1 MNIVPESLSQLQAA
15 SAAES
20 SAKPTTESVQKG
32 VVLGRSGI
40 ALMDAHPKL
49 ALGLIVVVCI
59 AVLTITLA
67 AILLW
72 RRSKGKST
80 RRSASTTAVSQ
91 LGGLRKNRLR
101 DTWSAFVRQ
110 LPPSLRD
117 SLADHGH
124 FIVLGASGSGK
135 STLIGQMIDW
145 QGQSHQFRP
154 SLISDPLLQIYLGQR
169 LIVQEVSAALLQ
181 STTKEVSELLQKLL
195 RGQRRSRPLI
205 VVVVLSASQI
215 LDAGP
220 ERIRREAQLVAGKLG
235 LLAAETSE
243 AVLLRLCVT
252 GMDHLSGYSELA
264 RFVHSERRTASVSL
278 STQSLGQPTE
288 LFSQVQPLI
297 SKLLVTQPVTTFDRV
312 IAFLQKAPQ
321 QLRPVL
327 DYVAALR
334 DASGTA
340 KSAEL
345 DQLLF
350 TSLRPEEQV
359 GNPFLLPQVGSR
371 RQRASRSRLL
381 DRFTLPTHATI
392 AGLVSVLVLGVGVWL
407 LLRHHGQIRQ
417 AESLLHQVSQQAM
430 RSERA
435 GSPQLR
441 VMQAETIH
449 RGLLHFKDEMNRV
462 EAAELRLSP
471 LRHVFRAHKERLHRE
486 LADALRNIY
495 LIPALQRAV
504 EQRSQKLVLESLAA
518 IYASQQGQLGGVL
531 RGQTAEYSRQLA
543 IPESVLRDCLQ
554 LQKTPYRE
562 PVLTTLPELRTLLS
576 VEQRQVLAN
585 PQHLRNWLQELTRMM
600 ERPSLSQSDTARLH
614 QQTEK
619 LRAALTEFGKEQEQ
633 MILFQLLEEESPLDM
648 RRLFGKAV
656 ETLRPEPYLA
666 DNQEALLGLTQLIIE
681 STERYMK
688 GGRSNLLDL
697 LRWLNKERVKL
708 DGHRELFVMNINGE
722 RVEFETQKWL
732 DLLLRTRKSDLL
744 GEQPMRSSRTRKKRS
759 SPSPGSVLVRS
770 VHTSPLARVLTE
782 SPTFSTESLPVLHRA
797 HYDEQVAPLLRE
809 LDKVLAQNGLLSE
822 AEQLA
827 LARLVRDDVRRFAS
841 KYCQAQMAFLLGYRP
856 MARTESQIKAELLS
870 LLRPDSPLL
879 LRLRTVVENSRLSGL
894 DHPMLEPL
902 RVCLAPLAPLAP
914 LIVPGKDG
922 ALTALAPYRTAASS
936 LVSELSGLT
945 AASAGTAAPPTAKPD
960 VTPQGG
966 SQPDGQSSSGPLGK
980 EILSRLSPLAKTAL
994 ELRNRAG
1001 THRREVEQFL
1011 DNAGIMLELR
1021 KPFLRPFEAA
1031 YGLGKEEI
1039 EQVVEKLVRED
1050 LVAPLNQLF
1059 ACFPFSRSARQE
1071 ASVDQIERLLHPQN
1085 GQVWKSLQTTYAG
1098 LVEERQ
1104 GVFRSA
1110 SSVEGEL
1117 PLPKLPAELWPL
1129 LRRAEHVRALL
1140 YQADGSVKTVRLM
1153 VRPLPVPLPRISTD
1167 LQPSLSFLRVGTS
1180 EVIGIHQQPR
1190 SVPLLLEWRKQG
1202 AASVGLEYTAVDS
1215 NRKHT
1220 QSMEVVDSVW
1230 SMHRL
1235 LTRAAISEPQ
1245 MFYFQLVR
1253 ESETSRWSLGF
1264 AFEPDP
1270 FALFHVSAEKR
1281 ER

>member
-1 MNIVPESLSQLQAA
+1 MSMVPESLPQLSAA

-20 SAKPTTESVQKG
+20 IAKKPTESVQKG
-32 VVLGRSGI
+32 VELGRSGI

-49 ALGLIVVVCI
+49 ALGLIVVVGI
-59 AVLTITLA
+59 AVLTIALA
-67 AILLW
+67 AVLLW
-72 RRSKGKST
+72 RRSRVKSP
-80 RRSASTTAVSQ
+80 RKSASTTAISQ

-101 DTWSAFVRQ
+101 DTWSSFVRQ
-110 LPPSLRD
+110 LPSSLRD
-117 SLADHGH
+117 SLPEHSH
-124 FIVLGASGSGK
+124 FVVLGASGVGK

-181 STTKEVSELLQKLL
+181 STTKEVSELLQRLF
-195 RGQRRSRPLI
+195 RVQQRSRPLV

-235 LLAAETSE
+235 LLAAETSG
-243 AVLLRLCVT
+243 AVILRLCVT
-252 GMDHLSGYSELA
+252 GMDQLPGYSELA
-264 RFVHSERRTASVSL
+264 RFVHGEQKAISVSL

-288 LFSQVQPLI
+288 IFSQVQPLI
-297 SKLLVTQPVTTFDRV
+297 SKLLVTQPVVAFDRV
-312 IAFLQKAPQ
+312 ISFLQKAPQ

-350 TSLRPEEQV
+350 ASLRPEEQV

-371 RQRASRSRLL
+371 RQRATRSRLY
-381 DRFTLPTHATI
+381 DRFTSSTHATI
-392 AGLVSVLVLGVGVWL
+392 AVFASVVVLGAGAWL
-407 LLRHHGQIRQ
+407 LLHHYGQIRR
-417 AESLLHQVSQQAM
+417 AESLLHQVLQQTM
-430 RSERA
+430 RNERA
-435 GSPQLR
+435 GTSQLR
-441 VMQAETIH
+441 LMQAETVY
-449 RGLLHFKDEMNRV
+449 RGLQHFKDEMNGLQTT
-462 EAAELRLSP
+462 ESRLSP
-471 LRHVFRAHKERLHRE
+471 LRLVFRSDKERLRRE
-486 LADALRNIY
+486 LADALRNLY
-495 LIPALQRAV
+495 LLPALQRAV
-504 EQRSQKLVLESLAA
+504 EQRSQKLVLEALAA

-543 IPESVLRDCLQ
+543 IPESILRDCLQ
-554 LQKTPYRE
+554 LQKAPYRE

-576 VEQRQVLAN
+576 AEHRQVLAS
-585 PQHLRNWLQELTRMM
+585 PQHLRSWLQELKRMM
-600 ERPSLSQSDTARLH
+600 ERSSLSLSDLGRLR

-633 MILFQLLEEESPLDM
+633 MVLFQLLEEESPLDM

-666 DNQEALLGLTQLIIE
+666 DNQETLLGLTQLIME
-681 STERYMK
+681 STERYIK

-708 DGHRELFVMNINGE
+708 DGHRELFIMSLNGE
-722 RVEFETQKWL
+722 RVEFETQKWM
-732 DLLLRTRKSDLL
+732 DLLLRTRKSDML
-744 GEQPMRSSRTRKKRS
+744 GERPDRSSRTPKRR
-759 SPSPGSVLVRS
+759 SPKGAKSVLGRTTI
-770 VHTSPLARVLTE
+770 TSPLARVLTE
-782 SPTFSTESLPVLHRA
+782 SPMLSTDSVPVLHRA
-797 HYDEQVAPLLRE
+797 YYEEHVAPLLHE
-809 LDKVLAQNGLLSE
+809 LDKALAQNGLLSE

-827 LARLVRDDVRRFAS
+827 LARLVRDDVRRLAS
-841 KYCQAQMAFLLGYRP
+841 RYCQAQMAFLLSYRP
-856 MARTESQIKAELLS
+856 MAKTDSQIKAELLS
-870 LLRPDSPLL
+870 LLRPDSPLVF
-879 LRLRTVVENSRLSGL
+879 RLRTVVENARLPGL

-902 RVCLAPLAPLAP
+902 RSCLAPLAPLAP

-922 ALTALAPYRTAASS
+922 TLTALAPYRTAASS
-936 LVSELSGLT
+936 LVTELSGLT
-945 AASAGTAAPPTAKPD
+945 AGSAVAPVAAGAKPGPNPKD
-960 VTPQGG
+960 G
-966 SQPDGQSSSGPLGK
+966 SQPDEQGMSGPLGK
-980 EILSRLSPLAKTAL
+980 EILARLSPLAKTAL
-994 ELRNRAG
+994 ELRSPTG
-1001 THRREVEQFL
+1001 THRRQVELFL

-1039 EQVVEKLVRED
+1039 EQVVAKLVRED
-1050 LVAPLNQLF
+1050 LAAPLNQLF
-1059 ACFPFSRSARQE
+1059 SCFPFTRSARQE
-1071 ASVDQIERLLHPQN
+1071 ASVDQIDRLLHPQN

-1104 GVFRSA
+1104 GTFRA
-1110 SSVEGEL
+1110 VSSVEGEL
-1117 PLPKLPAELWPL
+1117 SLPKLPAEFWPL
-1129 LRRAEHVRALL
+1129 LRRAEHVRGTLF
-1140 YQADGSVKTVRLM
+1140 QADGSAKTVRLM
-1153 VRPLPVPLPRISTD
+1153 VRPLPIPLPRTSME
-1167 LQPSLSFLRVGTS
+1167 LQPSLSFLRVGAS
-1180 EVIGIHQQPR
+1180 EITGIHQQSR

-1202 AASVGLEYTAVDS
+1202 AASVGLEYTAEDS

-1220 QSMEVVDSVW
+1220 QSMEVADSAW
-1230 SMHRL
+1230 NLHRL

-1245 MFYFQLVR
+1245 VFYFQLVR

-1264 AFEPDP
+1264 VFEPDP
-1270 FALFHVSAEKR
+1270 FALLYPPVEKR
-1281 ER
+1281 GR